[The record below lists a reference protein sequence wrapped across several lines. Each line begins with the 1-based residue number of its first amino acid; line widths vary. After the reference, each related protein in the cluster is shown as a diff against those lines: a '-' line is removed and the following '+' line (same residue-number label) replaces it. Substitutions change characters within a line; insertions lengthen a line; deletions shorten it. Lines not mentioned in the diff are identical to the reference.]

1 MTHAAKQE
9 CPGELHIETKREKKL
24 IASIHNDSAIRTI
37 RGERIILAADLA
49 RIYGVE
55 TRTLNQAVKRNKEK
69 FPTDFMFQLTRKETE
84 GFRRSRSQS
93 VILKRGTNMKYLPY
107 AFTEHGAVMAANILR
122 GRKQSR

>member
-9 CPGELHIETKREKKL
+9 CPGELHNETKREKKL

-69 FPTDFMFQLTRKETE
+69 FPTDFMFQLTR
-84 GFRRSRSQS
+84 
-93 VILKRGTNMKYLPY
+93 
-107 AFTEHGAVMAANILR
+107 
-122 GRKQSR
+122 

>member
-9 CPGELHIETKREKKL
+9 CPGELQNETKREKKL

-69 FPTDFMFQLTRKETE
+69 FPTDFMFQLTR
-84 GFRRSRSQS
+84 
-93 VILKRGTNMKYLPY
+93 
-107 AFTEHGAVMAANILR
+107 
-122 GRKQSR
+122 